1 MQYYL
6 RIIENN
12 EEAIIKCE
20 SFQDALNTRNAFI
33 NYNAS
38 LIIYIETED

>member
-1 MQYYL
+1 MIL
-6 RIIENN
+6 NN

-33 NYNAS
+33 NHNPNW
-38 LIIYIETED
+38 IIYIETED